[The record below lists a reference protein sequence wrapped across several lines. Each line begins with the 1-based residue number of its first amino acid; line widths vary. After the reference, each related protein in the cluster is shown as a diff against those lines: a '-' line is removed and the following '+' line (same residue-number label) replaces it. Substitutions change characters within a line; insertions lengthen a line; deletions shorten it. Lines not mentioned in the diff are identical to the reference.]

1 VDPYVHDIDEVS
13 GAGRCCRKL
22 CFSLSLL
29 PCRAVFWLA
38 GALGIGFVH
47 YGVKDAWR
55 GVVRACV
62 VKGKGKAS
70 LQIRVSVGLLSGN
83 LHKFT

>member
-1 VDPYVHDIDEVS
+1 MRYLVREGAAVS
-13 GAGRCCRKL
+13 CVFLFLYYHVEL
-22 CFSLSLL
+22 C
-29 PCRAVFWLA
+29 FWLA

-70 LQIRVSVGLLSGN
+70 LQIRVSRIMSQFHVTSPGFGTTLAF
-83 LHKFT
+83 K